1 MVQIHEKYLPLLTQ
15 GIEIVKSLTLKDL
28 IDVLKVNPL
37 FCEDKKQSVRF
48 VETRPALGQI
58 TFKIWRPINQTKA

>member
-37 FCEDKKQSVRF
+37 FCEDKKQ
-48 VETRPALGQI
+48 
-58 TFKIWRPINQTKA
+58 